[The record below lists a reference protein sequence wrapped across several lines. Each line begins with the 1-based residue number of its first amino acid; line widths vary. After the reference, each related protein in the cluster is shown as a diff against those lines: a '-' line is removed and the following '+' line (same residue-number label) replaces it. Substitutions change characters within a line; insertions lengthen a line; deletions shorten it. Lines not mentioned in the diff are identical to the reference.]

1 LISKTKKWKPNSKL
15 SPSINS
21 KAVSLLGLRCSSE
34 EVIGM
39 EYDFSGAFAKT
50 QIAVGQKL
58 HVNGTMFLGL
68 NDLTKLH
75 LAEMGRKFHQLG
87 LNIMLLHLEWRKYFS

>member
-1 LISKTKKWKPNSKL
+1 
-15 SPSINS
+15 
-21 KAVSLLGLRCSSE
+21 
-34 EVIGM
+34 
-39 EYDFSGAFAKT
+39 
-50 QIAVGQKL
+50 
-58 HVNGTMFLGL
+58 MFLGL